1 MQKTVV
7 NNRIRNSV
15 EQAFRNTVTGY
26 NYVTTEQSS
35 VNIDN
40 TLTRYAL
47 YPVWVF
53 TTRWKDKP
61 YIFAMNGQTGK
72 FVGDL
77 PLDKVLRA
85 KIFVGATALLTLIFT
100 IAHFVTRL

>member
-1 MQKTVV
+1 
-7 NNRIRNSV
+7 
-15 EQAFRNTVTGY
+15 
-26 NYVTTEQSS
+26 
-35 VNIDN
+35 
-40 TLTRYAL
+40 
-47 YPVWVF
+47 
-53 TTRWKDKP
+53 
-61 YIFAMNGQTGK
+61 MNGQTGK